1 VHLWVILLDV
11 CLRIRINYEQITNT
25 FIFRVQNVISKN
37 GVGINMYSNI
47 TLDCQ
52 TKAKRLFC
60 EDCLARKNCKV
71 AR

>member
-1 VHLWVILLDV
+1 MNKSQTPLYLEVDM
-11 CLRIRINYEQITNT
+11 IT
-25 FIFRVQNVISKN
+25 IKN
-37 GVGINMYSNI
+37 KGVGINVYSNI

-60 EDCLARKNCKV
+60 EDCLARRCCKI

>member
-1 VHLWVILLDV
+1 MPILVYV

-25 FIFRVQNVISKN
+25 FIFGAGHVAIKTKGAWINV
-37 GVGINMYSNI
+37 YSSI

-60 EDCLARKNCKV
+60 EDCLVHKNCKV